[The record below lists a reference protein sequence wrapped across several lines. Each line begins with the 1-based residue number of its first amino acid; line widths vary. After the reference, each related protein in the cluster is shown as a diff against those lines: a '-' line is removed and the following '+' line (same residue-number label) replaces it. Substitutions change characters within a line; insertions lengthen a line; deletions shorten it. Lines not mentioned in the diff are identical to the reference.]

1 MSESSQNDQPV
12 IFWISM
18 PPAGGNGGGP
28 VDVTPSGSPGQ
39 HGAPL
44 PAPGPATS
52 PTRRPGV
59 FIPYI
64 VLQVL
69 AVLTVGGAAGLLI
82 VLQWPHASAALG
94 TICAI
99 TGAGLAVFDI
109 MMRRDRNGGSG
120 HDQG

>member
-12 IFWISM
+12 IFWISI
-18 PPAGGNGGGP
+18 PPTGGNSGDPVGVPPIGGP
-28 VDVTPSGSPGQ
+28 SQ

-52 PTRRPGV
+52 PPRRPGV

-69 AVLTVGGAAGLLI
+69 AVLTVGGVAGLLI
-82 VLQWPHASAALG
+82 VLQWPQASAALG

-120 HDQG
+120 DDQG

>member
-18 PPAGGNGGGP
+18 PPTGGNGGDPLDVPPCGGP
-28 VDVTPSGSPGQ
+28 SH

-44 PAPGPATS
+44 AAPGPATR
-52 PTRRPGV
+52 PPRRPGI

-69 AVLTVGGAAGLLI
+69 AILTVSGIAGLLI
-82 VLQWPHASAALG
+82 ALQWPQASAALG

-99 TGAGLAVFDI
+99 TGAGLAVLDVV
-109 MMRRDRNGGSG
+109 MKRDGNGGSG
-120 HDQG
+120 HDQA

>member
-18 PPAGGNGGGP
+18 PPAGGNGGDR
-28 VDVTPSGSPGQ
+28 VDVPPSGGPSQ

-44 PAPGPATS
+44 GAPGPT
-52 PTRRPGV
+52 TRLPRRQGV

-69 AVLTVGGAAGLLI
+69 AVLTFGGVAGLLI
-82 VLQWPHASAALG
+82 VLQWPQASAALG

-99 TGAGLAVFDI
+99 TGAGLAAFDI
-109 MMRRDRNGGSG
+109 MMSRDRNGGSG